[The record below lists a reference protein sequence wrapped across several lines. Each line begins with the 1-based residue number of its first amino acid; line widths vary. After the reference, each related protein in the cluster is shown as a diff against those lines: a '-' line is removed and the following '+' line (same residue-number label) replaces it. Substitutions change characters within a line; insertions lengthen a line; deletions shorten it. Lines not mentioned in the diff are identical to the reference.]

1 MDDRKWIL
9 GYDDSKRKWMSVR
22 IIGNEQE
29 IEWAKEALRNQC
41 NDCPYLDCC
50 NEKAKEESKQCG
62 TVRFGCREYLKEKIE
77 FVVEK

>member
-1 MDDRKWIL
+1 
-9 GYDDSKRKWMSVR
+9 MSVR

-62 TVRFGCREYLKEKIE
+62 RE
-77 FVVEK
+77 V

>member
-1 MDDRKWIL
+1 
-9 GYDDSKRKWMSVR
+9 MSVR

-41 NDCPYLDCC
+41 NDCPYLESC

-62 TVRFGCREYLKEKIE
+62 AVRFGCKSNNK
-77 FVVEK
+77 

>member
-1 MDDRKWIL
+1 
-9 GYDDSKRKWMSVR
+9 MSVR

-50 NEKAKEESKQCG
+50 SERRKRSQSSVE
-62 TVRFGCREYLKEKIE
+62 RFGLAAGSI
-77 FVVEK
+77 